1 VNPPGGG
8 QKLRA
13 LTMEWNTLSAI
24 DHLRLLQEE
33 SKQKRILIFKHSTRC
48 NISRA
53 ALDRLERSWKSEEMD
68 NVKPYYLDLIS
79 HRDISNQ
86 VASQFGV
93 EHESPQVLIIENG
106 KAVYDSSHFNIDY
119 QQIRN
124 VVKN

>member
-1 VNPPGGG
+1 
-8 QKLRA
+8 
-13 LTMEWNTLSAI
+13 MEWNTLSAI

>member
-1 VNPPGGG
+1 
-8 QKLRA
+8 
-13 LTMEWNTLSAI
+13 MEWNTLSAI

-53 ALDRLERSWKSEEMD
+53 ALDRLERSWKSEEMN

-119 QQIRN
+119 QQIRD